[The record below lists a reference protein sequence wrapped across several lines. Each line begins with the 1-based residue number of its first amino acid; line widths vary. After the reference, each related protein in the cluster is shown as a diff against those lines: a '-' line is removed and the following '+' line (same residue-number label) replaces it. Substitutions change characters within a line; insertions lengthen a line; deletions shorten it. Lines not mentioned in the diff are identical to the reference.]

1 MINTVDKNG
10 DGKISFSEFRLELW
24 VYCKSISTKKL
35 TPLQGYDGRV
45 STTRAWSSRQKEVTI
60 KLYGTS

>member
-10 DGKISFSEFRLELW
+10 DGKISFSEFRSELW

-45 STTRAWSSRQKEVTI
+45 STSRA
-60 KLYGTS
+60 

>member
-10 DGKISFSEFRLELW
+10 DGKISFSEFRSELLW

-45 STTRAWSSRQKEVTI
+45 STTRA
-60 KLYGTS
+60 

>member
-10 DGKISFSEFRLELW
+10 DGKISFSEFRSELW

-35 TPLQGYDGRV
+35 TLLQGHDGRV
-45 STTRAWSSRQKEVTI
+45 STPRA
-60 KLYGTS
+60 